1 MSQAFRGTVQTA
13 SAMAWDIRNR
23 VGSGLGMG
31 GLGPGRRLGYPLPVG
46 AWVGGG
52 AWLLLQVWAQ
62 TSTGTVAANELPTAA
77 PERFRVELGLRELVN
92 PGAEGGGVLWVHAL
106 SAGLSFVLIP
116 EWLGVEV
123 TAPMAVAINLDPENG
138 SSQLLLGNPSA
149 LFVGHLQGG
158 RIRSRLGLGVSLP
171 WVHLGLSDTQLLK
184 GVATLNGGANA
195 YHWSTSLLA
204 LAIAEVAL
212 ELESGWLSV
221 RGTTAIPFEEIKPSG
236 DVQLEGAFR
245 FSEAISVGTRVG
257 LARYQVPL
265 SIADRIV
272 RICIADDPMSCPA
285 GPPPPRFELESAGV
299 AGRALRGPRRRSPT
313 PVFVDL
319 FGGQRRPGRAALRA
333 PRVHRLGR
341 HHLLNAPASRLS
353 QPAGIGSK
361 DRSPR
366 PDPPPYDEGLPE
378 LRP

>member
-1 MSQAFRGTVQTA
+1 
-13 SAMAWDIRNR
+13 
-23 VGSGLGMG
+23 MG

-285 GPPPPRFELESAGV
+285 GPPPPRFELESAV
-299 AGRALRGPRRRSPT
+299 LRVEPFVVLDVGPQLRFSWI
-313 PVFVDL
+313 FLAASVD
-319 FGGQRRPGRAALRA
+319 
-333 PRVHRLGR
+333 RVEQLYGR
-341 HHLLNAPASRLS
+341 HEFTASV
-353 QPAGIGSK
+353 ATTF
-361 DRSPR
+361 
-366 PDPPPYDEGLPE
+366 
-378 LRP
+378 